1 MGTAAIIISDDTS
14 KKIVKV
20 SGILGIEKEELV
32 DRALLLYLDNIHK
45 YVELKK
51 ELKEWDTLSD
61 EALLNF
67 EKLV

>member
-32 DRALLLYLDNIHK
+32 DRALLLYLDNINK